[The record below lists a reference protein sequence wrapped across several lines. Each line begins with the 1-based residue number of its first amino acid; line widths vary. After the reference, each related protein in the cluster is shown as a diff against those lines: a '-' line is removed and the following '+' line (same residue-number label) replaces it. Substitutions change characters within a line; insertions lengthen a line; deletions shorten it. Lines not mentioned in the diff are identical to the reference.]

1 MQQSRRT
8 RPTPS
13 TCNERSVRAGTVT
26 TGEQHSLVAGNRRR
40 IRAGVDLGTS
50 EKRLPGGRSEAT
62 TSLNLWR
69 RSSVHGNSHRGDLS
83 PHVAGRPQQLRNLRI
98 VLTAEKVAYVLDTIV
113 PTSEEGASEDEIAC
127 YLKYIDGSILAKCYM
142 LASMTLEL

>member
-1 MQQSRRT
+1 
-8 RPTPS
+8 
-13 TCNERSVRAGTVT
+13 
-26 TGEQHSLVAGNRRR
+26 
-40 IRAGVDLGTS
+40 DLGTS

-62 TSLNLWR
+62 TSLNPWR
-69 RSSVHGNSHRGDLS
+69 RSSVHGNSHPGDLS

-113 PTSEEGASEDEIAC
+113 PTPEEGTSEDEITC
-127 YLKYIDGSILAKCYM
+127 YVKYIDDSTLAKCYM